1 MYETSHLDDQSDSS
15 EDGQGK
21 VLDKAKEHAIKHMIR
36 SKSCTDQRFIN
47 MVRVKQAKD
56 HGVKIGFKGLNKT
69 ILGNS
74 TSHVD

>member
-1 MYETSHLDDQSDSS
+1 
-15 EDGQGK
+15 
-21 VLDKAKEHAIKHMIR
+21 MIR
-36 SKSCTDQRFIN
+36 SKNSTDQRFIN

-74 TSHVD
+74 TSQVDSVVLTLQNV